1 MSRKCPPGVIC
12 FENTTIVI
20 FLLISGVII
29 YLAYMQFRNSSS
41 KSGSEVTMGS
51 GSGSRSGSIY
61 DNDPSRSGVYVYPP
75 VYGDG
80 GNGANFLDL
89 IPRYGGGGGGYTRGP
104 ADVLLNPYTPPLR
117 DDRYIG
123 GIGVNSIGL
132 SGGMVS
138 GRGRGGGGGGVMIPI
153 NVPTRSVNSSYRQ
166 VGILTRVNGPETI
179 LSLMGRPLF
188 PSQDKWQ
195 FYTMS
200 DKNQS
205 VKLPV
210 THKKRSCTSDL
221 GCDNIYNGDT
231 IYVEG
236 YNDAFRATI
245 YDNAIQ
251 YSIPYV

>member
-12 FENTTIVI
+12 FENITLVMFFII
-20 FLLISGVII
+20 ASIII
-29 YLAYMQFRNSSS
+29 YLAYYRTTSNNDGGTNSNIGNTRNNNDSTNGVIISS
-41 KSGSEVTMGS
+41 MG
-51 GSGSRSGSIY
+51 
-61 DNDPSRSGVYVYPP
+61 
-75 VYGDG
+75 G
-80 GNGANFLDL
+80 GNGGGVGGYLDL
-89 IPRYGGGGGGYTRGP
+89 MPRIGSGYTRGP

-117 DDRYIG
+117 DDRYINMG
-123 GIGVNSIGL
+123 F
-132 SGGMVS
+132 
-138 GRGRGGGGGGVMIPI
+138 GGGGGGGIPI
-153 NVPTRSVNSSYRQ
+153 NVPTRSVNSAYRQ
-166 VGILTRVNGPETI
+166 VGILTRVNGAETI

-210 THKKRSCTSDL
+210 TYKKRSCTSDQ

-231 IYVEG
+231 VYVEG
-236 YNDAFRATI
+236 YNDAFKATI

-251 YSIPYV
+251 YSIPYY

>member
-1 MSRKCPPGVIC
+1 MSRKCPPGIIC
-12 FENTTIVI
+12 FENTTIVV
-20 FLLISGVII
+20 FLFITGII
-29 YLAYMQFRNSSS
+29 LYLAYMQSNKNS
-41 KSGSEVTMGS
+41 S
-51 GSGSRSGSIY
+51 GSGSSSASAPGSIY
-61 DNDPSRSGVYVYPP
+61 DTDPSRSGVYTYPP
-75 VYGDG
+75 AYGAVG
-80 GNGANFLDL
+80 GNFLDL

-123 GIGVNSIGL
+123 GMGVNSIGL
-132 SGGMVS
+132 SGG
-138 GRGRGGGGGGVMIPI
+138 GGGGVVIPI

-210 THKKRSCTSDL
+210 THKKRSCTSDM

>member
-1 MSRKCPPGVIC
+1 MSRKCPDGVIC
-12 FENTTIVI
+12 FENTTIVV
-20 FLLISGVII
+20 FLVITGI
-29 YLAYMQFRNSSS
+29 ILYLAYMQFSKNS
-41 KSGSEVTMGS
+41 S
-51 GSGSRSGSIY
+51 GSGSASASASIY
-61 DNDPSRSGVYVYPP
+61 DTDPSRSGVYTYPP
-75 VYGDG
+75 AYGAVG
-80 GNGANFLDL
+80 GNFLDL

-123 GIGVNSIGL
+123 GMGVNSIGL
-132 SGGMVS
+132 SGGM
-138 GRGRGGGGGGVMIPI
+138 GGGMGGGVVIPI

-210 THKKRSCTSDL
+210 TNKKRSCTSDM

>member
-20 FLLISGVII
+20 FLFITGII
-29 YLAYMQFRNSSS
+29 LYLAYMQFRNNSTMPSSS
-41 KSGSEVTMGS
+41 TTSTYGSV
-51 GSGSRSGSIY
+51 
-61 DNDPSRSGVYVYPP
+61 PSRDGVYIYPP
-75 VYGDG
+75 AYGAG
-80 GNGANFLDL
+80 GGGGGGGGGGNFLDL
-89 IPRYGGGGGGYTRGP
+89 IPRHGGGGGGYTRGP

-123 GIGVNSIGL
+123 GMGVNSIGL
-132 SGGMVS
+132 SGGM
-138 GRGRGGGGGGVMIPI
+138 GGGGGGGIVIPI

-210 THKKRSCTSDL
+210 TNKKRSCTSDM

-245 YDNAIQ
+245 YDNSIQ

>member
-12 FENTTIVI
+12 FENTTIVV
-20 FLLISGVII
+20 FLVITGI
-29 YLAYMQFRNSSS
+29 ILYLAYMQFSKNSS
-41 KSGSEVTMGS
+41 GSSSTLGYAS
-51 GSGSRSGSIY
+51 ASASIY
-61 DNDPSRSGVYVYPP
+61 DTDPSRSGVYTYPP
-75 VYGDG
+75 AYGAVG
-80 GNGANFLDL
+80 GNFLDL

-123 GIGVNSIGL
+123 GMGVNSIGL
-132 SGGMVS
+132 SGGM
-138 GRGRGGGGGGVMIPI
+138 GGGGGGGVVIPI

-210 THKKRSCTSDL
+210 TNKKRSCTSDM

>member
-12 FENTTIVI
+12 FENITLVMFFIIASIIIYVAYSRSSN
-20 FLLISGVII
+20 SGGGGGGGGSGGGGGDRNVII
-29 YLAYMQFRNSSS
+29 SATSTSSANSN
-41 KSGSEVTMGS
+41 GGGGGGGGMG
-51 GSGSRSGSIY
+51 
-61 DNDPSRSGVYVYPP
+61 
-75 VYGDG
+75 
-80 GNGANFLDL
+80 FLDL
-89 IPRYGGGGGGYTRGP
+89 IPRMGSGYTRGP

-117 DDRYIG
+117 DDRYFNMGLG
-123 GIGVNSIGL
+123 GV
-132 SGGMVS
+132 SGG
-138 GRGRGGGGGGVMIPI
+138 IPI
-153 NVPTRSVNSSYRQ
+153 NVPTRSVNSAYRQ

-210 THKKRSCTSDL
+210 TYKKRSCTSDQ

-231 IYVEG
+231 VYVEG
-236 YNDAFRATI
+236 YNDAFKATI

-251 YSIPYV
+251 YSIPYY

>member
-12 FENTTIVI
+12 FENITLVI
-20 FLLISGVII
+20 FFIIASIIIYVAYSRSSNSGGSGGDRNVII
-29 YLAYMQFRNSSS
+29 SATSTSSANSN
-41 KSGSEVTMGS
+41 GGGGGGGGGGGMG
-51 GSGSRSGSIY
+51 
-61 DNDPSRSGVYVYPP
+61 
-75 VYGDG
+75 
-80 GNGANFLDL
+80 FLDL
-89 IPRYGGGGGGYTRGP
+89 IPRMGSGYTRGP

-117 DDRYIG
+117 DDRYFNMGLG
-123 GIGVNSIGL
+123 GV
-132 SGGMVS
+132 SGG
-138 GRGRGGGGGGVMIPI
+138 IPI
-153 NVPTRSVNSSYRQ
+153 NVPTRSVNSAYRQ

-210 THKKRSCTSDL
+210 TYKKRSCTSDQ

-231 IYVEG
+231 VYVEG
-236 YNDAFRATI
+236 YNDAFKATI

-251 YSIPYV
+251 YSIPYY

>member
-12 FENTTIVI
+12 FENITLVMFFII
-20 FLLISGVII
+20 ASIII
-29 YLAYMQFRNSSS
+29 YLAY
-41 KSGSEVTMGS
+41 
-51 GSGSRSGSIY
+51 SRSTSNSDGGTNGNTGNNS
-61 DNDPSRSGVYVYPP
+61 NTRNNNVGTNGVIISSM
-75 VYGDG
+75 GGGGG
-80 GNGANFLDL
+80 GNGGTGGFLDL
-89 IPRYGGGGGGYTRGP
+89 IPRMGSGYTRGP

-117 DDRYIG
+117 DDRYMNMG
-123 GIGVNSIGL
+123 F
-132 SGGMVS
+132 
-138 GRGRGGGGGGVMIPI
+138 GGGGGGVSGGIPI
-153 NVPTRSVNSSYRQ
+153 NVPTRSVNSAYRQ
-166 VGILTRVNGPETI
+166 VGILTRVNGAETI

-210 THKKRSCTSDL
+210 TYKKRSCTSDQ

-231 IYVEG
+231 VYVEG
-236 YNDAFRATI
+236 YNDAFKATI

-251 YSIPYV
+251 YSIPYY

>member
-1 MSRKCPPGVIC
+1 M
-12 FENTTIVI
+12 
-20 FLLISGVII
+20 
-29 YLAYMQFRNSSS
+29 
-41 KSGSEVTMGS
+41 
-51 GSGSRSGSIY
+51 
-61 DNDPSRSGVYVYPP
+61 
-75 VYGDG
+75 
-80 GNGANFLDL
+80 
-89 IPRYGGGGGGYTRGP
+89 
-104 ADVLLNPYTPPLR
+104 
-117 DDRYIG
+117 
-123 GIGVNSIGL
+123 GVNSIGL
-132 SGGMVS
+132 SGGMGGGGGSGS
-138 GRGRGGGGGGVMIPI
+138 GRGRGGGVVIPI

>member
-12 FENTTIVI
+12 FENTTIVV
-20 FLLISGVII
+20 FLVITGI
-29 YLAYMQFRNSSS
+29 ILYLAYMQFNKNSDGSMYGS
-41 KSGSEVTMGS
+41 MSTTSGT
-51 GSGSRSGSIY
+51 RTIY
-61 DNDPSRSGVYVYPP
+61 DTDPSRSGVYTYPP
-75 VYGDG
+75 AYGAVGLGSVG
-80 GNGANFLDL
+80 GGGGGGGGGNFLDL
-89 IPRYGGGGGGYTRGP
+89 IPRHGGGGGGYTRGP

-117 DDRYIG
+117 DSQYIG
-123 GIGVNSIGL
+123 GMGVNSIGL
-132 SGGMVS
+132 SGG
-138 GRGRGGGGGGVMIPI
+138 GGGGGIVIPI

-210 THKKRSCTSDL
+210 TNKKRSCTSDM

>member
-12 FENTTIVI
+12 FENITLVMFFII
-20 FLLISGVII
+20 ASIII
-29 YLAYMQFRNSSS
+29 YLAYYSSTSNNDGGTNSNIGNTRNNNDSTNGVIISS
-41 KSGSEVTMGS
+41 MG
-51 GSGSRSGSIY
+51 
-61 DNDPSRSGVYVYPP
+61 
-75 VYGDG
+75 G
-80 GNGANFLDL
+80 GNGGGVGGYLDL
-89 IPRYGGGGGGYTRGP
+89 MPRIGSGYTRGP

-117 DDRYIG
+117 DDRYINMG
-123 GIGVNSIGL
+123 F
-132 SGGMVS
+132 
-138 GRGRGGGGGGVMIPI
+138 GGGGGGGIPI
-153 NVPTRSVNSSYRQ
+153 NVPTRSVNSAYRQ
-166 VGILTRVNGPETI
+166 VGILTRVNGAETI

-210 THKKRSCTSDL
+210 TYKKRSCTSDQ

-231 IYVEG
+231 VYVEG
-236 YNDAFRATI
+236 YNDAFKATI

-251 YSIPYV
+251 YSIPYY

>member
-12 FENTTIVI
+12 FENTTIVV
-20 FLLISGVII
+20 FLVITGI
-29 YLAYMQFRNSSS
+29 ILYLAYMQFNKNSESTT
-41 KSGSEVTMGS
+41 SGT
-51 GSGSRSGSIY
+51 RTIY
-61 DNDPSRSGVYVYPP
+61 DTDPSRSGVYTYPP
-75 VYGDG
+75 GHG
-80 GNGANFLDL
+80 GNFLDL

-117 DDRYIG
+117 DSQYIG
-123 GIGVNSIGL
+123 GMGVNSIGL
-132 SGGMVS
+132 SGG
-138 GRGRGGGGGGVMIPI
+138 GGGGGGIVIPI

-210 THKKRSCTSDL
+210 TNKKRSCTSDM

>member
-1 MSRKCPPGVIC
+1 MAKRDHYQVLGVARDASEEDLKKAYRKLAMQYHPDRNQGDKGAEAKFKELNEAYDILKDAEKRAAYDRFGHAA
-12 FENTTIVI
+12 FE
-20 FLLISGVII
+20 
-29 YLAYMQFRNSSS
+29 
-41 KSGSEVTMGS
+41 
-51 GSGSRSGSIY
+51 
-61 DNDPSRSGVYVYPP
+61 
-75 VYGDG
+75 G
-80 GNGANFLDL
+80 GM
-89 IPRYGGGGGGYTRGP
+89 GGGGGG
-104 ADVLLNPYTPPLR
+104 
-117 DDRYIG
+117 G
-123 GIGVNSIGL
+123 GF
-132 SGGMVS
+132 
-138 GRGRGGGGGGVMIPI
+138 PI

-210 THKKRSCTSDL
+210 THKKRSCTSDM